1 MSVEGFLE
9 KSKSLSLL
17 LEVPF
22 KSNKEAEVLGDI
34 VRPKFF
40 SPPGDL
46 GGVSICELLG
56 ECGFTTF
63 EMKIGDGG
71 AVS

>member
-1 MSVEGFLE
+1 MF
-9 KSKSLSLL
+9 
-17 LEVPF
+17 EVPF

-34 VRPKFF
+34 VLPKFF

-46 GGVSICELLG
+46 GGVCIYELLG
-56 ECGFTTF
+56 ECGFATF
-63 EMKIGDGG
+63 ERKIGDGG

>member
-1 MSVEGFLE
+1 MSVEEFLE
-9 KSKSLSLL
+9 KSLSISLFIEL
-17 LEVPF
+17 PF
-22 KSNKEAEVLGDI
+22 KSNNDAEVLGDI

-56 ECGFTTF
+56 EWGFATF
-63 EMKIGDGG
+63 EIKIGDGG